1 MYSPFQESSSK
12 IYSLAKNPQL
22 EDVLNSLKE
31 PNLKNQD
38 VLKLEDIPTLPNL
51 KMYFPKKPYLKMY
64 SSCQKPYLKMYLPYQ
79 KNQTLMLYLLCQK
92 RHACS
97 CTHLAKR
104 HTCSCTHLAKR
115 AILVGCQEVLCGLK
129 AVSTLYKHIKIQSN
143 KQSTV
148 QTHQNT
154 VKQTEDCINTSKL
167 VKQTEDC
174 INTTKYSQTVSK

>member
-12 IYSLAKNPQL
+12 IYSLAKKSQL
-22 EDVLNSLKE
+22 EDVLTSLKE

-38 VLKLEDIPTLPNL
+38 VLKLEDILTLPNL
-51 KMYFPKKPYLKMY
+51 KMYTPKKPYLKRY
-64 SSCQKPYLKMYLPYQ
+64 SPCQKPYLKMYLPYQ
-79 KNQTLMLYLLCQK
+79 KNQTLKLYLLCQK
-92 RHACS
+92 RHA
-97 CTHLAKR
+97 
-104 HTCSCTHLAKR
+104 CSCTHLAKR

-154 VKQTEDCINTSKL
+154 VKQTEHCTNTS
-167 VKQTEDC
+167 
-174 INTTKYSQTVSK
+174 KYSQTNRRLHKHIKIQSNS